1 MNFNSQGNPNLKPS
15 DHYNLD
21 LKWDFNPTPTELISL
36 TAFYKL
42 IKNPISRIEV
52 ASAGGYL
59 SYENIA
65 DKATVAGVEV
75 EIRKNLFVRPVSNA
89 AHGMNKLSL
98 GLNGSYIY
106 TNAKCLW
113 QRLPPV
119 RNWKEPHR
127 GLSISTSRITSRKEN
142 AVLSIHWYL
151 IM

>member
-1 MNFNSQGNPNLKPS
+1 M
-15 DHYNLD
+15 
-21 LKWDFNPTPTELISL
+21 SL

-98 GLNGSYIY
+98 GLNSSYIY
-106 TNAKCLW
+106 TNAKMPLATVTTGS
-113 QRLPPV
+113 QL
-119 RNWKEPHR
+119 EGAAR
-127 GLSISTSRITSRKEN
+127 GLSISTSRITSRREN
-142 AVLSIHWYL
+142 VVLSIHWYL

>member
-1 MNFNSQGNPNLKPS
+1 M
-15 DHYNLD
+15 
-21 LKWDFNPTPTELISL
+21 
-36 TAFYKL
+36 
-42 IKNPISRIEV
+42 

-106 TNAKCLW
+106 TNAKMPLATVTTGSQLEGAAPWIVNFDLSHNFTKGERSFVNTLVLNYVSDNLISSPGLECTRHSQAYIYSFLIII
-113 QRLPPV
+113 QYHLFPV
-119 RNWKEPHR
+119 FVRF
-127 GLSISTSRITSRKEN
+127 
-142 AVLSIHWYL
+142 AA
-151 IM
+151 

>member
-1 MNFNSQGNPNLKPS
+1 M
-15 DHYNLD
+15 
-21 LKWDFNPTPTELISL
+21 KWDFNPTPTELISL

-75 EIRKNLFVRPVSNA
+75 EVRKNLFVRPLSSA
-89 AHGMNKLSL
+89 ANGMNKLSF

-106 TNAKCLW
+106 TNAKMPLAT
-113 QRLPPV
+113 V
-119 RNWKEPHR
+119 TTGRNWKGPLLDRQFRLVPQLHER
-127 GLSISTSRITSRKEN
+127 NSSS
-142 AVLSIHWYL
+142 SIHWYSH
-151 IM
+151 MSR